1 MKIQIWKRRNKDNTK
16 YNLYLR
22 YRINQ
27 NKAKVES
34 MKLWE
39 WIKPSNNIQE
49 EHNESIKKASKEII
63 RRVKDDIENDRIKI
77 NFKNKKITYLKDD
90 FLAQTEIKNKE
101 AVYKFISKQDTEI
114 NNKLT
119 SDINL
124 EYLVKIKKYI
134 ESNIKDKKIK
144 NTTASKYWSDFKKGL
159 KQLNKKDLCDYPR
172 LGSIKINQKNR
183 KPIAISNEDIKAL
196 NSLSKKKFKGIR
208 DMFIISIMTGIKVGE
223 LSKVKWDDL
232 VKENEESFTLKIKER
247 YVKLNN
253 ETRNIMGRRTDKDS
267 YIFKSTANESSRS
280 KLFSKMIE
288 EAQLNKNIKMADAV
302 HSFANNLYRETRNIY
317 LVSAYLGDKS
327 IEQTKKKYKN
337 MNEEEYLIKN
347 EMISTNKKQETNFS
361 NKILFKKG
369 NLFSYKKDTS

>member
-1 MKIQIWKRRNKDNTK
+1 MKIQIWKRRNKGNNK

-77 NFKNKKITYLKDD
+77 NFKNKKTYLKND
-90 FLAQTEIKNKE
+90 FLAHTEIKNKE
-101 AVYKFISKQDTEI
+101 AVYKFVSTQDTEI
-114 NNKLT
+114 NNKLS

-124 EYLVKIKKYI
+124 EYLDKIKKYI
-134 ESNIKDKKIK
+134 EFNIKDNKIK

-159 KQLNKKDLCDYPR
+159 KQLNKKNLCDYPR

-183 KPIAISNEDIKAL
+183 KPINISNEGIKAL
-196 NSLSKKKFKGIR
+196 NSLSNKKFKGIR
-208 DMFIISIMTGIKVGE
+208 DMFIISVMTGIKVGE
-223 LSKVKWDDL
+223 LSKVKWGDL
-232 VKENEESFTLKIKER
+232 VKESEVSFTLKIKER

-253 ETRNIMGRRTDKDS
+253 ETRNIMGRRKNKDS
-267 YIFKSTANESSRS
+267 YIFKSTANKSSRS

-302 HSFANNLYRETRNIY
+302 HTFANNLYRETRNIY

-327 IEQTKKKYKN
+327 IKHTKKKYKN
-337 MNEEEYLIKN
+337 MNEEEYLVKN
-347 EMISTNKKQETNFS
+347 DMISINKKQETNFS

-369 NLFSYKKDTS
+369 NLFSYKKDTL

>member
-77 NFKNKKITYLKDD
+77 NFKNKKIIYLKDD

-101 AVYKFISKQDTEI
+101 AVYKFISTQDTEI

-159 KQLNKKDLCDYPR
+159 KQLNKKNLCDYPR

-183 KPIAISNEDIKAL
+183 KPITISNEDIKAL

-208 DMFIISIMTGIKVGE
+208 DIFIISIMTGIKVGE
-223 LSKVKWDDL
+223 LSKVKWEDL

-267 YIFKSTANESSRS
+267 YIFKITANESSRS

-302 HSFANNLYRETRNIY
+302 HTFANNLYRETRNIY

-347 EMISTNKKQETNFS
+347 EVISTNKKQETNFS

>member
-77 NFKNKKITYLKDD
+77 NFKNKRITYLKDD
-90 FLAQTEIKNKE
+90 FLAHTEIENKE

-183 KPIAISNEDIKAL
+183 KPITISNEDIKAL

-208 DMFIISIMTGIKVGE
+208 DMFIISVMTGIKVGE
-223 LSKVKWDDL
+223 LSKVKWGDL
-232 VKENEESFTLKIKER
+232 VMENEESFTLKIKER

-253 ETRNIMGRRTDKDS
+253 ETRNIMGRRRDKDS

-288 EAQLNKNIKMADAV
+288 VAQLNKNIKMADAV
-302 HSFANNLYRETRNIY
+302 HTYANNLYRETRNIY

-327 IEQTKKKYKN
+327 IEHTKKKYKN
-337 MNEEEYLIKN
+337 MNEEEYLIKK
-347 EMISTNKKQETNFS
+347 EMISSNKKQETNFS

-369 NLFSYKKDTS
+369 NLFSYKKDTL

>member
-77 NFKNKKITYLKDD
+77 NFKNKKIIYLKDD

-101 AVYKFISKQDTEI
+101 AVYKFISTQDTEI

-159 KQLNKKDLCDYPR
+159 KQLNKKNLCDYPR

-183 KPIAISNEDIKAL
+183 KPITISNEDIKAL

-208 DMFIISIMTGIKVGE
+208 DIFIISIMTGIKVGE

-302 HSFANNLYRETRNIY
+302 HTFANNLYRETRNIY

-347 EMISTNKKQETNFS
+347 EVISTNKKQETNFS

>member
-1 MKIQIWKRRNKDNTK
+1 MKIQIWKRRNQDNTK

-77 NFKNKKITYLKDD
+77 NFKNKKIIYLKDD

-101 AVYKFISKQDTEI
+101 AVYKFISTQDTEI

-159 KQLNKKDLCDYPR
+159 KQLNKKNLCDYPR

-183 KPIAISNEDIKAL
+183 KPITISNEDIKAL

-208 DMFIISIMTGIKVGE
+208 DIFIISIMTGIKVGE

-302 HSFANNLYRETRNIY
+302 HTFANNLYRETRNIY

-347 EMISTNKKQETNFS
+347 EVISTNKKQETNFS

>member
-39 WIKPSNNIQE
+39 WIKPSNNIQV

>member
-1 MKIQIWKRRNKDNTK
+1 MKIQIWKRRNQDNTK

-90 FLAQTEIKNKE
+90 FLAHTEIKNKE
-101 AVYKFISKQDTEI
+101 AVYKFISTQDTEI

-183 KPIAISNEDIKAL
+183 KPITISNEDIKAL

-208 DMFIISIMTGIKVGE
+208 DIFIISIMTGIKVGE

-302 HSFANNLYRETRNIY
+302 HTFANNLYRETRNIY

-347 EMISTNKKQETNFS
+347 EVISTNKKQETNFS

>member
-1 MKIQIWKRRNKDNTK
+1 MKIQIWKRRNKGNNK

-77 NFKNKKITYLKDD
+77 NFKNKKTYLKND
-90 FLAQTEIKNKE
+90 FLAHTEIKNKE
-101 AVYKFISKQDTEI
+101 AVYKFVSTQDTEI
-114 NNKLT
+114 NNKLS

-124 EYLVKIKKYI
+124 EYLDKIKKYI
-134 ESNIKDKKIK
+134 EINIKDNKIK

-159 KQLNKKDLCDYPR
+159 KQLNKKNLCDYPR

-183 KPIAISNEDIKAL
+183 KPINISNEGIKAL
-196 NSLSKKKFKGIR
+196 NSLSNKKFKGIR
-208 DMFIISIMTGIKVGE
+208 DMFIISVMTGIKVGE
-223 LSKVKWDDL
+223 LSKVKWGDL
-232 VKENEESFTLKIKER
+232 VKESEVSFTLKIKER

-253 ETRNIMGRRTDKDS
+253 ETRNIMGRRKNKDS
-267 YIFKSTANESSRS
+267 YIFKSTANKSSRS

-302 HSFANNLYRETRNIY
+302 HTFANNLYRETRNIY

-327 IEQTKKKYKN
+327 IKHTKKKYKN
-337 MNEEEYLIKN
+337 MNEEEYLVKN
-347 EMISTNKKQETNFS
+347 DMISINKKQETNFS

-369 NLFSYKKDTS
+369 NLFSYKKDTL